1 MTTSNWKPRPG
12 EPNYAFSD
20 FQSRARAG
28 HEQELR
34 VARLLRHWGYD
45 VPDWELVFRDEAD
58 THLIGEYSRTQK
70 DLIVKDTY
78 LEVKSRTL
86 AFTSR
91 ADYPYPTV
99 MLETVSGWAAKER
112 KPDVYV
118 LCSQRTGGILAVD
131 ARDMS
136 VFTREKRVD
145 RSRNLTDEWY
155 FAPRE
160 LLRPHTWLEGF
171 LAAR

>member
-1 MTTSNWKPRPG
+1 MTAPRPITQ
-12 EPNYAFSD
+12 EPPYPFAD
-20 FQSRARAG
+20 FQRRARAG

-45 VPDWELVFRDEAD
+45 VPDWDLVFRDEAD
-58 THLIGEYSRTQK
+58 THLIDEYRRTQK
-70 DLIVKDTY
+70 DLIVAGRY

-86 AFTSR
+86 RFTTRDS
-91 ADYPYPTV
+91 YPYPTV
-99 MLETVSGWAAKER
+99 MLETVSGWQAKER

-118 LCSQRTGGILAVD
+118 LCSQPAGGILAVD

-136 VFTREKRVD
+136 RFTREKRVD
-145 RSRNLTDEWY
+145 RSRGLEDEWF
-155 FAPRE
+155 FAPKE

-171 LAAR
+171 LAASN